1 MFNRE
6 TTARIDE
13 ETTPGVPEWFVT
25 FADMMTLL
33 LAFFVMLVSMSNF
46 QEPKEFQSLVAML
59 QEQFGHQPSQGEVE
73 KNLVV
78 AANAD
83 DLPDAEQRKGTLPGG
98 IIHFGNL
105 STELTEEHKRALHQ
119 IAQQLAAS
127 DTTLE
132 IRGHSSQVVLDP
144 NSGVRDLW
152 DLADRRCHS
161 TMAFLIEQ
169 GVDPA
174 RIRLANAGVSEPLYN
189 GADPSRLSGNSRV
202 EIRLIE
208 DGLDGF

>member
-1 MFNRE
+1 MIIE
-6 TTARIDE
+6 E

-59 QEQFGHQPSQGEVE
+59 QEQFGHHTSQGEVE

-83 DLPDAEQRKGTLPGG
+83 DIPDAEQHRETLPGG
-98 IIHFGNL
+98 IIYFGNL
-105 STELTEEHKRALHQ
+105 ATELTEENKRALHE
-119 IAQQLAAS
+119 IARELAAS
-127 DTTLE
+127 GATLE
-132 IRGHSSQVVLDP
+132 IRGHASQVALDP

-161 TMAFLIEQ
+161 TMEFLIEQ
-169 GVDPA
+169 GVDPV

-189 GADPSRLSGNSRV
+189 GADAGRLRENSRV